1 MRALQ
6 ARVHEILQAAGIEP
20 AQREADWI
28 IQATTGF
35 SRADLSRKPAL
46 SDEVEQRTLA
56 LAQRRAAGEPLQ
68 YLTGVA
74 GFRYLDLAV
83 GPGVLVPRPETE
95 IVAGRAMELL
105 PEGGTVVDVGTG
117 SGAIA
122 LAIADERPDATVI
135 ATESSPEAM
144 AWAVRNRTALNKDVH
159 LVAGDLLSG
168 LDKDL
173 RRHIDVVV
181 SNPPYVATWEENLL
195 PRDVV
200 EHEPHE
206 ALFAGEDGLSVIR
219 RLATDSLEWLRP
231 GGGVVVEIGE
241 RQGSAVKDLLVR
253 LGYEDVTIE
262 TDLLARERIATAL
275 TRRA

>member
-6 ARVHEILQAAGIEP
+6 ARVHEILEAAGIEP
-20 AQREADWI
+20 AQREAEWLI
-28 IQATTGF
+28 EATTGF
-35 SRADLSRKPAL
+35 SRTDLSRKPAL

-68 YLTGVA
+68 YLTGAA
-74 GFRYLDLAV
+74 GFRYLDVAV

-241 RQGSAVKDLLVR
+241 RQGSAVMALLHDLGYQEVAIEKDLVGR
-253 LGYEDVTIE
+253 D
-262 TDLLARERIATAL
+262 RIATAV
-275 TRRA
+275 TGA